1 MAAAPREGIAWFLK
15 ESLKSPGYDGEK
27 PEDFYSWMLLEV
39 VYNATEDEAWALP
52 PPLAYPNHPRTGQ
65 QVFAGSMTSTG
76 YGRYEFM
83 TAMYGP
89 SAEDIKRTYRLK
101 CNISRGQLWRQTGS
115 AAVCYVAV
123 PRPTKEERF
132 FWVDLTYPIRAIYIP
147 CAFNAHPQYKSHAIF
162 SRLDVRGRK
171 GMPQS
176 YVLKNHLWTSIS
188 RVQKAMN
195 DWNNVRNHN
204 WAWGKEM
211 NRLIAINNKL
221 WALAKEAGSEG
232 PFIQEPGLT
241 PGYVKADGKAPSPVF
256 AKVSYAKD
264 TVADDTT
271 GLGMRPQWTL
281 RIDVFKF
288 ACQLLVPYKDRT
300 EGYKDLYA
308 CFALF
313 DRSCVHGSR
322 VIADIDMA
330 QSIDWAKAQGKEA
343 GLKIEYVTEEPD
355 EKFIKDLF
363 VGFIAVGLGFIPV
376 IGPLVAFGFTVTYE
390 LLENSEKFTK
400 AAGVGG
406 KAPAFTQACVDSRE
420 GLKPIVKA
428 GLKAVFKGHLQAA
441 PTKSIQVDTGE
452 EKVENSDEK
461 VKDGDEQDTLHLVI
475 EAGEAEVLQ
484 ARGNFVA

>member
-1 MAAAPREGIAWFLK
+1 MAAAPREGTVWFLK
-15 ESLKSPGYDGEK
+15 ESLKSPGYDGSK
-27 PEDFYSWMLLEV
+27 SEDFYSWMLLEV
-39 VYNATEDEAWALP
+39 VYNATEDEKYMLP
-52 PPLAYPNHPRTGQ
+52 PPLKYPNHPRTGQ
-65 QVFAGSMTSTG
+65 QVFAGSLTSTG

-101 CNISRGQLWRQTGS
+101 CNISRSQLWGQTGS

-132 FWVDLTYPIRAIYIP
+132 FWIDLTYPIRAIYIP
-147 CAFNAHPQYKSHAIF
+147 CAFTAHPQYKGHAIF

-171 GMPQS
+171 GIPQS
-176 YVLKNHLWTSIS
+176 YVLKNHQWNLITQ
-188 RVQKAMN
+188 VQKAIN
-195 DWNNVRNHN
+195 DWNNRRNHN
-204 WAWGKEM
+204 WAWGQQM
-211 NRLIAINNKL
+211 NQLIAINNKL
-221 WALAKEAGSEG
+221 WDIANEAGPEG
-232 PFIQEPGLT
+232 PPIQEPGLT
-241 PGYVKADGKAPSPVF
+241 PGFVKADGKAPSQVF

-264 TVADDTT
+264 TVADETT

-281 RIDVFKF
+281 RIDVFKL
-288 ACQLLVPYKDRT
+288 ACQLLVPYERRT
-300 EGYKDLYA
+300 EEWKDLYA
-308 CFALF
+308 CFTLF
-313 DRSCVHGSR
+313 DRRCVHESK

-343 GLKIEYVTEEPD
+343 GLKIQYATEEPD

-420 GLKPIVKA
+420 GLKPMIKAGVKA
-428 GLKAVFKGHLQAA
+428 IFKGHLEADSK
-441 PTKSIQVDTGE
+441 KSIHVDTGE
-452 EKVENSDEK
+452 EKVE
-461 VKDGDEQDTLHLVI
+461 DGDKEDTFHLVI
-475 EAGEAEVLQ
+475 EAGEAELFQ

>member
-1 MAAAPREGIAWFLK
+1 MAAAPREGPAWFLK
-15 ESLKSPGYDGEK
+15 ESLKSPGYDGSK

-39 VYNATEDEAWALP
+39 VYNATEDEAYMLP
-52 PPLAYPNHPRTGQ
+52 PPLKYPNHPRTGQ
-65 QVFAGSMTSTG
+65 QVFQGGLASAG
-76 YGRYEFM
+76 
-83 TAMYGP
+83 
-89 SAEDIKRTYRLK
+89 
-101 CNISRGQLWRQTGS
+101 RGQLWRQTSS

-132 FWVDLTYPIRAIYIP
+132 FWIDLTYPIRAIYIP
-147 CAFNAHPQYKSHAIF
+147 CAFTAHPQYKGHAIF

-171 GMPQS
+171 GIPKS
-176 YVLKNHLWTSIS
+176 YVLKNYHWNLITQ
-188 RVQKAMN
+188 VQKAIN
-195 DWNNVRNHN
+195 DWNKVRNHN
-204 WAWGKEM
+204 WAWGKQM
-211 NRLIAINNKL
+211 NKLIAINNMI
-221 WALAKEAGSEG
+221 WDIAKEAGPEG
-232 PFIQEPGLT
+232 PPIQEPGLT
-241 PGYVKADGKAPSPVF
+241 PGFVKANGKAPSQVF

-264 TVADDTT
+264 MVADETT

-281 RIDVFKF
+281 RIDIFKL
-288 ACQLLVPYKDRT
+288 ACQLLVPYENRT
-300 EGYKDLYA
+300 EEWKDLYA
-308 CFALF
+308 CFTLF
-313 DRSCVHGSR
+313 DRRCVRESK

-343 GLKIEYVTEEPD
+343 GLKIQYATEEPD

-428 GLKAVFKGHLQAA
+428 GFKAIFKGHLQAA
-441 PTKSIQVDTGE
+441 PKKSIQVDTGE
-452 EKVENSDEK
+452 EKVE
-461 VKDGDEQDTLHLVI
+461 DGDEEDTAHLVI
-475 EAGEAEVLQ
+475 EAGEAELFQ